1 MNEKIYKIME
11 HAGVVSIVTG
21 IVMAAAAISS
31 SVLLIVYGAKLL
43 KTKKHVVC
51 HIRTFTHILSVF
63 FRGAWKGSS
72 RENL

>member
-1 MNEKIYKIME
+1 MHIMSSMEQNKQGKGEEAMNEKIYKIME

-43 KTKKHVVC
+43 KTKKHVL
-51 HIRTFTHILSVF
+51 I
-63 FRGAWKGSS
+63 
-72 RENL
+72 

>member
-1 MNEKIYKIME
+1 MNEKIYKIMG

-43 KTKKHVVC
+43 KTKKHVL
-51 HIRTFTHILSVF
+51 I
-63 FRGAWKGSS
+63 
-72 RENL
+72 

>member
-11 HAGVVSIVTG
+11 HG

-43 KTKKHVVC
+43 KTKKHVL
-51 HIRTFTHILSVF
+51 I
-63 FRGAWKGSS
+63 
-72 RENL
+72 

>member
-11 HAGVVSIVTG
+11 HAGVSIVTG

-43 KTKKHVVC
+43 KTKKHVL
-51 HIRTFTHILSVF
+51 I
-63 FRGAWKGSS
+63 
-72 RENL
+72 

>member
-11 HAGVVSIVTG
+11 HAGVVSGVTG

-43 KTKKHVVC
+43 KTKKHVL
-51 HIRTFTHILSVF
+51 I
-63 FRGAWKGSS
+63 
-72 RENL
+72 

>member
-21 IVMAAAAISS
+21 IVMAAAASSS

-43 KTKKHVVC
+43 KTKKHVL
-51 HIRTFTHILSVF
+51 I
-63 FRGAWKGSS
+63 
-72 RENL
+72 